1 MNTDRKS
8 TAKNSKG
15 LQKLTESE
23 KKIDSVMALK
33 KITLNDLGSLSEE
46 EKNKF
51 LSIMTR
57 KLNSLQGDDLE
68 RFCTQIEDIM
78 HPRVKNELWEKNH
91 INIMWGINILIKDN
105 GRMPTKTEI
114 AHKTGI
120 SRQTIYKH
128 LKDYKENPFNQ
139 EFEQQFSFMYPKLMA
154 SLFRFAIEGDMRAAK
169 LYMESIGALKTP
181 ISGNGGNNMNNTLI
195 QNQNNYIQ
203 IGGAILNQD
212 TIKHMSPEQLST
224 IEGILKTIEVEQ
236 TDEKV

>member
-1 MNTDRKS
+1 MNTNKK
-8 TAKNSKG
+8 TTTKNNKG
-15 LQKLTESE
+15 LQKLTESQN
-23 KKIDSVMALK
+23 KLDSIMSLK
-33 KITLNDLGSLSEE
+33 KITLNDLGVLSEE
-46 EKNKF
+46 EKNEF

-57 KLNSLQGDDLE
+57 KLNSLQGDELE

-91 INIMWGINILIKDN
+91 INIMWGINILIKEN
-105 GRMPTKTEI
+105 SRMPTKTEI

-128 LKDYKENPFNQ
+128 LKDYKDNPYNK

-181 ISGNGGNNMNNTLI
+181 SSGNDGNNMNNTLI

-212 TIKHMSPEQLST
+212 TIKNMSPEQLNT
-224 IEGILKTIEVEQ
+224 IEGILKTIEVENGKQ
-236 TDEKV
+236 Q